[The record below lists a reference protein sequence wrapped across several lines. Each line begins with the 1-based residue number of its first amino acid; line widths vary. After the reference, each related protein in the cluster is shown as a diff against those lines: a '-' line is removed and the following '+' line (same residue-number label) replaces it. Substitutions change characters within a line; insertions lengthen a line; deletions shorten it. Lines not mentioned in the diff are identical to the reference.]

1 MQIQAAVRPHDPIP
15 ARIRETVAAQ
25 LEQAREAFTALTKF
39 PVSVDAS
46 LTGVLNINNKP
57 GGLASI
63 AADLTPFEQVVS
75 LLVGVAQLQNLN
87 VGGNIRPTP
96 LAPVLQLRPKKP

>member
-46 LTGVLNINNKP
+46 LTGVLNINNK

-63 AADLTPFEQVVS
+63 AADLTPFEQVLS
-75 LLVGVAQLQNLN
+75 LLVAVAQLQNLPI
-87 VGGNIRPTP
+87 GGNIRPTP